1 MKFSKLI
8 KNGNKRQEMKLRRNA
23 VLLSGL
29 YSDIASSSKSPVV
42 NNYFT
47 PMKNKPTNTDE
58 LDTTLVAGEETL
70 LKTPFR
76 SSPLSKLFQFKSS
89 AIDKTCRDPVAN
101 ALAKQKLV
109 ECLLETPRIGLV
121 GDRVAITPRV
131 TKSNGRPKRLQRRA
145 EYVSVRPAVYGLR
158 SSEVVAEARQGMF
171 TPLFKKQEAYVSFF
185 WGAWEVLQTFFKGHR
200 KFVIV

>member
-158 SSEVVAEARQGMF
+158 SSEVVAEAGQGMF

-185 WGAWEVLQTFFKGHR
+185 LGGLRSFTDFFQR
-200 KFVIV
+200 SP

>member
-1 MKFSKLI
+1 
-8 KNGNKRQEMKLRRNA
+8 
-23 VLLSGL
+23 
-29 YSDIASSSKSPVV
+29 
-42 NNYFT
+42 
-47 PMKNKPTNTDE
+47 
-58 LDTTLVAGEETL
+58 
-70 LKTPFR
+70 
-76 SSPLSKLFQFKSS
+76 
-89 AIDKTCRDPVAN
+89 VAN

-158 SSEVVAEARQGMF
+158 SSEVVAEVRQGMF

-185 WGAWEVLQTFFKGHR
+185 GGLE
-200 KFVIV
+200 KFYRLFSKVTVNLRYFSCT